1 MPNKSP
7 KIVSLAAA
15 LAALTHGASSVA
27 TSAEAKADRGG
38 VSDHESDAVRSH
50 GTALNRLI
58 TTGDDLLG
66 FIVTD
71 LPDGTVVAQ
80 HYSHASHASHA
91 SHYSSR

>member
-38 VSDHESDAVRSH
+38 VLV
-50 GTALNRLI
+50 TNRMRDPI
-58 TTGDDLLG
+58 ARNSTQSIDYD
-66 FIVTD
+66 
-71 LPDGTVVAQ
+71 
-80 HYSHASHASHA
+80 
-91 SHYSSR
+91 RR